1 MPAKDAMQLY
11 LRDIGEIPLLSK
23 EEEMRLAR
31 KYLARRRGSKEA
43 KKTLI
48 KSNLRLVVALSR
60 RYAHL
65 GVPYLDLIEEG
76 NLGLIKAIEK
86 YDPTKGARIGTYAS
100 WWIKQAV
107 IRSIASQGK
116 TIRLPVYM
124 MERMVTINKAKQ
136 VLKHK
141 LGRPPKLKE
150 IAKKVKLP
158 MTKVKEVEMVTQT
171 FSSLHASVDEDGV
184 GELVDIIEDV
194 DAIMP
199 SREVSAAMLYQDMLD
214 LLGVLNEREE
224 DIITMRFGLK
234 GQFPKTLADIGK
246 KYRLTRERV
255 RQIESESIKKM
266 KKFLKQ
272 QRRDFHSY
280 WAKK

>member
-23 EEEMRLAR
+23 EEEMRLVK
-31 KYLARRRGSKEA
+31 KYQSRRRGSKEA
-43 KKTLI
+43 KKILI
-48 KSNLRLVVALSR
+48 KSNLRLVVALAR

-65 GVPYLDLIEEG
+65 GVPFLDLIEEG

-86 YDPTKGARIGTYAS
+86 YNPHKGARIGTYAS
-100 WWIKQAV
+100 WWIKQGV

-116 TIRLPVYM
+116 TIRLPVYI

-136 VLKHK
+136 LLKHK
-141 LGRPPKLKE
+141 LGRPPKLPE

-158 MTKVKEVEMVTQT
+158 LAKVKEVELIART
-171 FSSLHASVDEDGV
+171 FSSLHSSVDEDGV
-184 GELVDIIEDV
+184 GELVDIIEDI
-194 DAIMP
+194 DTIPP

-214 LLGVLNEREE
+214 LLGILNEREQ

-234 GQFPKTLADIGK
+234 GQFPKTLAEIGK

-255 RQIESESIKKM
+255 RQIEADSIKKM
-266 KKFLKQ
+266 KKFLKE
-272 QRRDFHSY
+272 QRRSFQSY